1 MIRRAGGNQEI
12 PRPPLWREGTPPPW
26 SVPSPPLTTA
36 EVLGRLADRF
46 HAEPAPDRST
56 DPTELASSAVLIL
69 LADGPDGAEVLLT
82 RRPWHM
88 RTHKGEVTFPGGR
101 LDPGESFEAAAL
113 REAHEEVGLA
123 PTDVQV
129 VGRLHPMRL
138 VISQTWVVPVVA
150 RIPHPVPLIG
160 HAAEVDRVFWVPLHD
175 FTAPGTYHEEHWS
188 RLTLP
193 DGDLHEVSILFFDLD
208 DETVWGL
215 TGRFIAHMLEAVY
228 ATASR
233 TPPPIDA

>member
-1 MIRRAGGNQEI
+1 MRRAGGNQDI
-12 PRPPLWREGTPPPW
+12 PRPETWREGTPPPW
-26 SVPSPPLTTA
+26 PVPAPPLRTD
-36 EVLGRLADRF
+36 EVLARLSVLF
-46 HAEPAPDRST
+46 HAEPAPSQST
-56 DPTELASSAVLIL
+56 DPEDRASSAVLVL

-101 LDPGESFEAAAL
+101 LDPGETFEAAAL
-113 REAHEEVGLA
+113 REAHEEVGLPPA
-123 PTDVQV
+123 EVEV

-138 VISQTWVVPVVA
+138 VVSQTWVVPVIA
-150 RIPHPVPLIG
+150 RIPRPVELVG
-160 HAAEVDRVFWVPLHD
+160 HAAEVDRVFWVPLHE
-175 FTAPGTYHEEHWS
+175 FTLSGTYHEEHWS

-215 TGRFIAHMLEAVY
+215 TGRIVARLLEAVH
-228 ATASR
+228 TAPPH
-233 TPPPIDA
+233 TPPPTVA